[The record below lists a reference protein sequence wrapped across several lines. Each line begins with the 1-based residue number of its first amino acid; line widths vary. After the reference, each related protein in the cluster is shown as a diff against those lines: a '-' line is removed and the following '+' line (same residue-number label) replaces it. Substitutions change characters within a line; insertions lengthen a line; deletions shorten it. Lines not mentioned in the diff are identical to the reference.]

1 MNYKHLF
8 SLTLNEI
15 KIKGGY
21 TQSEVQLEYLQR
33 GGYGITLYLIENVS
47 VIRFY
52 SFEEKKS

>member
-1 MNYKHLF
+1 MKL
-8 SLTLNEI
+8 

-21 TQSEVQLEYLQR
+21 TQSEAQLEYLQR